1 MYNYRAQ
8 KLNRYVP
15 SVVGWRKV
23 NWTCFLD
30 FIRLAMLAEKTFLCA
45 LNHIAIFLVHGTPE
59 RRTSWQRLWFPKHDH
74 PTRSKYLVLQL
85 QLHLERQDRPCAIL
99 QTLTATS
106 SKLRKSA
113 QKSASCM
120 EFVGCGLSRIHL
132 SYHIA
137 SWLSFNGLSVE
148 LEIIFPAWSG
158 TKYANICILTLTVRL
173 RSFTPLVAINWDGGP
188 NPQKILPTFVFTS
201 DSSDSSGM
209 RNPKSLGGFRPTLA
223 IDLEALGY
231 IYCTY
236 MGPVA
241 HLVSEKMVLS
251 ALAQCLAKWH
261 SWKPHI
267 VRFFKLSSTFC
278 TAGAKASKAKPLR

>member
-1 MYNYRAQ
+1 MFLRFYRGCHASR
-8 KLNRYVP
+8 KDVP
-15 SVVGWRKV
+15 L
-23 NWTCFLD
+23 CFESYCYLFGSWD
-30 FIRLAMLAEKTFLCA
+30 S
-45 LNHIAIFLVHGTPE
+45 GTPHFLAA
-59 RRTSWQRLWFPKHDH
+59 TMIPK
-74 PTRSKYLVLQL
+74 TRSSDTVQ
-85 QLHLERQDRPCAIL
+85 RQDRPCAIL

-120 EFVGCGLSRIHL
+120 EFVGYGLSRIHL

-201 DSSDSSGM
+201 DSSGM

-231 IYCTY
+231 TYCTY
-236 MGPVA
+236 RGPMA
-241 HLVSEKMVLS
+241 HLDSEKMVLFAS
-251 ALAQCLAKWH
+251 AQCLAKWH